1 MCTLI
6 HLQDLII
13 SGIIYLA
20 NKGHRGEIYG
30 GFSIGVILMPRVATK
45 KKQYNSADFCAWIYA
60 KLKVSRRTLG
70 ELADVIGCTRKTLY
84 NKMSSQ
90 KADFDYQ
97 ELMEIFKFCNASDE
111 EILRF
116 MKI

>member
-1 MCTLI
+1 
-6 HLQDLII
+6 
-13 SGIIYLA
+13 
-20 NKGHRGEIYG
+20 
-30 GFSIGVILMPRVATK
+30 MPRVATK
-45 KKQYNSADFCAWIYA
+45 KKQYNAADFCAWIYA

-116 MKI
+116 MRIWKRKWLLVRIAAWSPWESPFFASSRKTHERKKAN